1 MPRSAYIALL
11 LPLSVFFVLCA
22 SCTRRPA
29 QAGVLVVHTIAEP
42 EDLHPAN
49 GASALRTDINLY
61 IHASLVKLDY
71 ETGQLVPCLAQSL
84 PRVSPDGLSYTYTL
98 KKGITWDDCTPITG
112 HDVAFTAKANKCLLT
127 NNPGLKPYWSNL
139 DSVAVDQADPARFT
153 VRMKR
158 PYILN
163 TWFWM
168 DFPIIEQAFYDKPN
182 TLSHYGFRQLSDSA
196 FTAQHA
202 DLKAWADEFNHGKY
216 YSNPAFISGAGPYKI
231 STWDKGASLT
241 LERKKD
247 HWSSRYAD
255 AWFFKA
261 GPEKIIYKVN
271 NNNAST
277 ALEFRN
283 GLVDVSTMIDLAS
296 FKELKRDAA
305 FNERYTAELSNTY
318 NYTYVALN
326 MRPDGVRHKKLFNDV
341 NVRKAVAMLTP
352 YEQINKVL
360 YDNQNQRVAGPVAPS
375 KHDVNTGLKPVAYNP
390 AQAKAL
396 LAKSG
401 WADSDGDQV
410 LDKIIDGQK
419 IKFECKINY
428 LSTQKQW
435 EDLAKQLAESMRQA
449 GIVLELHP
457 VDYEAFVTAA
467 TSHDFDLSIG
477 AWQNTAQPEDFS
489 QLWASTSWSNNG
501 LNFPGFGNAAS
512 DALID
517 SINASV
523 TDAKRMA
530 LSKRF
535 QQLVYNEQ
543 PYIFLFTQTRR
554 VVVSKKWD
562 HLKIYEEYPGVLLNT
577 LTLKE

>member
-1 MPRSAYIALL
+1 MPRYAYTALL
-11 LPLSVFFVLCA
+11 FPLFIFFMLCT
-22 SCTRRPA
+22 SCARRPE
-29 QAGVLVVHTIAEP
+29 QANVLIVHTITEP

-49 GASALRTDINLY
+49 GASALRTEINLY

-71 ETGQLVPCLAQSL
+71 ETGKLVPCLAESL
-84 PRVSPDGLSYTYTL
+84 PQVSPDGLSHTYTL
-98 KKGITWDDCTPITG
+98 KKAMAWDDGTPITG
-112 HDVAFTAKANKCLLT
+112 HDVAFTAKANQCLLT
-127 NNPGLKPYWSNL
+127 NNPGLKPYWDNL
-139 DSVAVDQADPARFT
+139 DSVAVDKADPARFT
-153 VRMKR
+153 VHMKR

-168 DFPIIEQAFYDKPN
+168 DCPIIEQAFYDKLN
-182 TLSHYGFRQLSDSA
+182 TLSHYGFKQLSDSA

-202 DLKAWADEFNHGKY
+202 DIKAWADEFNNGKY
-216 YSNPAFISGAGPYKI
+216 YSNPAFISGAGPYRI
-231 STWDKGASLT
+231 SNWDKGASLT

-247 HWSSRYAD
+247 HWSSRYPQD
-255 AWFFKA
+255 WFFKA

-277 ALEFRN
+277 ELEFRN

-296 FKELKRDAA
+296 FKELKEDPA
-305 FNERYTAELSNTY
+305 FNGHYTAQLSNTY

-326 MRPDGVRHKKLFNDV
+326 MRPDGVKHKKLFSDV
-341 NVRKAVAMLTP
+341 NVRRAVAMLTP
-352 YEQINKVL
+352 YAQINKVL
-360 YDNQNQRVAGPVAPS
+360 FDSQNQRVVGPVAPS
-375 KHDVNTGLKPVAYNP
+375 KQDVNKDLKPIAYDP

-401 WADSDGDQV
+401 WDDSDGDQV
-410 LDKIIDGQK
+410 LDKMIDGQRV
-419 IKFECKINY
+419 KFECRINY

-489 QLWASTSWSNNG
+489 QLWATSSWSSNG
-501 LNFPGFGNAAS
+501 LNFPGFGDAAS

-523 TDAKRMA
+523 TDARRMA

-562 HLKIYEEYPGVLLNT
+562 HLKIYDEYPGVLLNT